1 MIRYVAFQP
10 SAVPPPVVAFLA
22 PSAWAGAEASP
33 ASSASPEDRRELGKG
48 EHEPRLPLANSTC
61 QEQRPRPTEVE
72 TEDQPPSPS
81 PQATEV
87 SEPGQASPPSPE
99 RPRLGFSEF
108 WQPAVRQFYETYLRN
123 RLAAILRAL
132 LPLEVGH
139 WRQLLDFGAGFR
151 TFVFDASCTDPI
163 PRTLPWELL
172 QYVWL
177 VIFMASSPPSDV
189 GKAESMP
196 LLYVQLALCMRALCR
211 PAHATSK
218 PPAAGPPPVVQF
230 LVRLLG
236 CPSAASLLCATAKAH
251 YVGAPSMQSWEAWT
265 VAFETAWR
273 SEGLGVL
280 RSCKALLA
288 ELYPG
293 EGRSGA
299 NSAPGLIGAPMLL
312 AASVLQLFTQ
322 MFSGL
327 SLGQSETRIRSSPS
341 SSSKAKRSETPTQ
354 MPSMY
359 TPTTESGELDPCDNL
374 QPSLAAMILQ
384 CSCSVRSTSAAVAPA
399 DRFLLCLADLVEMC
413 IEEADGGM
421 PAYSDAP
428 PEPVDI
434 RSLSRLARVLLQ
446 AFFMD
451 PALLA
456 AAGPGSDALAAGA
469 FSGPSDPDEFVPI
482 SGSGPL
488 RRSLAF
494 MEQSPLL
501 QVVQRRLCS
510 AHFEDVEGSTEQ
522 LTHFALRALRVLW
535 FDLRRSTCTLKRIPC
550 DPQEGTTLLCL
561 LMKPLKLQLCCDCD
575 AELATFPYVRL
586 ACGAQV
592 TVKGVVISIEVVAS
606 TTGMQLRGVDGLN
619 VVVPELEVKLSD
631 APLLSRIAVSAVL
644 AIFQTTL
651 QDGKRH

>member
-1 MIRYVAFQP
+1 MDEMEADDFTNFVQRKLTSITSQEVQDVMNTMLASTGAVLRIGELRSTTLSVSRAEDIPTKLDIRK
-10 SAVPPPVVAFLA
+10 A
-22 PSAWAGAEASP
+22 PE
-33 ASSASPEDRRELGKG
+33 PED
-48 EHEPRLPLANSTC
+48 LPTDGCSIMWYIGLIAC
-61 QEQRPRPTEVE
+61 
-72 TEDQPPSPS
+72 
-81 PQATEV
+81 
-87 SEPGQASPPSPE
+87 
-99 RPRLGFSEF
+99 
-108 WQPAVRQFYETYLRN
+108 
-123 RLAAILRAL
+123 I
-132 LPLEVGH
+132 
-139 WRQLLDFGAGFR
+139 
-151 TFVFDASCTDPI
+151 FVIWAC
-163 PRTLPWELL
+163 
-172 QYVWL
+172 
-177 VIFMASSPPSDV
+177 
-189 GKAESMP
+189 
-196 LLYVQLALCMRALCR
+196 
-211 PAHATSK
+211 
-218 PPAAGPPPVVQF
+218 
-230 LVRLLG
+230 
-236 CPSAASLLCATAKAH
+236 
-251 YVGAPSMQSWEAWT
+251 
-265 VAFETAWR
+265 
-273 SEGLGVL
+273 
-280 RSCKALLA
+280 
-288 ELYPG
+288 
-293 EGRSGA
+293 
-299 NSAPGLIGAPMLL
+299 LIGAPMLL

-327 SLGQSETRIRSSPS
+327 ALGQSETRVRSSPS
-341 SSSKAKRSETPTQ
+341 SAAGSRAKRPETPTQ

-359 TPTTESGELDPCDNL
+359 TPTTESGEPDPCESL

-413 IEEADGGM
+413 IEDADSGTN
-421 PAYSDAP
+421 AHSDP
-428 PEPVDI
+428 SPEPVDI
-434 RSLSRLARVLLQ
+434 RVLARLARVLLQ

-456 AAGPGSDALAAGA
+456 AAAPGSDALAAGA

-510 AHFEDVEGSTEQ
+510 AHFEDVEGATEQ

-550 DPQEGTTLLCL
+550 DPQEGTMLLCL

-575 AELATFPYVRL
+575 AELASFPYVRL

-592 TVKGVVISIEVVAS
+592 TVKGVFISIAVVAS